1 MENKKLTKRNLIGFS
16 IGTFGRDA
24 ATQGLFVNQIM
35 NFVYFTKVLSVSQF
49 AVLSVLLVVFKVFDA
64 INDPVMGNIID
75 ATKTRWGKFK
85 PWIFLGMIGTSAVIL
100 ASFCNNLNGWAYV
113 AFFGIMYFMFSIVFT
128 MNDAGYWGMIPSLA
142 KSSEDRNKL
151 TSTTALFANFGGI
164 VAGILIPILT
174 TGNLAIGGSSVTA
187 YAWISVIFVILFIIF
202 QSITLI
208 CVKEDKESKDYQS
221 EEKEKVSFKTIFNV
235 FKNNDQFRWIS
246 IIYLL
251 TQIVPNAAITF
262 FIYFQ
267 YGYQGILTT
276 LFYVFSTIASLLM
289 YVLYPSISK
298 KKKRGD
304 LLKLATIS
312 AIVGY
317 MLVILACI
325 IIPKDYGIIVIPIVN
340 VAVTLQFLV
349 VALCN
354 FFVGFASTTF
364 YLVLMICLANTTE
377 YNDLKTGKRMEG
389 IIFSTR
395 AFLVQ
400 FGQAIATFFIMIFY
414 MLIGIN
420 EQTDAIANLEQQA
433 SMGLITGEEKMILI
447 EEIINS
453 VSTAKCNALLIL
465 ITVVPMLLLISSYIL
480 YKKKYIIDEK
490 YFDDMIKQINAKKVG
505 ESNV

>member
-1 MENKKLTKRNLIGFS
+1 
-16 IGTFGRDA
+16 
-24 ATQGLFVNQIM
+24 M
-35 NFVYFTKVLSVSQF
+35 NH
-49 AVLSVLLVVFKVFDA
+49 
-64 INDPVMGNIID
+64 
-75 ATKTRWGKFK
+75 
-85 PWIFLGMIGTSAVIL
+85 
-100 ASFCNNLNGWAYV
+100 
-113 AFFGIMYFMFSIVFT
+113 
-128 MNDAGYWGMIPSLA
+128 
-142 KSSEDRNKL
+142 
-151 TSTTALFANFGGI
+151 
-164 VAGILIPILT
+164 
-174 TGNLAIGGSSVTA
+174 
-187 YAWISVIFVILFIIF
+187 
-202 QSITLI
+202 
-208 CVKEDKESKDYQS
+208 
-221 EEKEKVSFKTIFNV
+221 
-235 FKNNDQFRWIS
+235 
-246 IIYLL
+246 
-251 TQIVPNAAITF
+251 
-262 FIYFQ
+262 Q

-298 KKKRGD
+298 KKKRGE
-304 LLKLATIS
+304 LLKLSTIS
-312 AIVGY
+312 AIIGY

-325 IIPKDYGIIVIPIVN
+325 IIPKDYGIIVIPVVN

-377 YNDLKTGKRMEG
+377 YNELKTGKRMEG

-433 SMGLITGEEKMILI
+433 SMGIITGEEKMILI

-480 YKKKYIIDEK
+480 YKKKYIIDEQ
-490 YFDDMIKQINAKKVG
+490 YFDDMIKQINAKKEG